1 MTRRKYAAGTA
12 IFSSCPDR
20 FVPVGYHESLN
31 IEKILERI
39 SKIEKLTGV
48 ELGWPGD
55 FPDGDGKKMKALT
68 DRYGIEIAMV
78 EIDTSTNP
86 KYKFGTLT
94 DPDRNVRKECMNYIR
109 KGIDEIEKT
118 GCRKINFWLGQ
129 DGYDY
134 PFQVNYKE
142 NWKNLREG
150 LKIIAEYNENIK
162 FCIEYKIKEPR
173 THIHIATVDKA
184 LMLALDTK
192 MDNVGVNLDTGHAL
206 MAYENMAESAII
218 LSQHNK
224 LFHLHLNDNFRY
236 WDDDM
241 VVGSVHFWETLELF
255 YWLDDIGYNEW
266 FSLDLFPY
274 REGRDDVCV
283 QSIENME
290 FIAEIIAKID
300 KSKIDEIQS
309 KNDSMKMI
317 GFLREEVLKKAY

>member
-1 MTRRKYAAGTA
+1 MAKRKYAAGTA

-20 FVPVGYHESLN
+20 FVPVGYHESLS

-39 SKIEKLTGV
+39 SKIKKLTGV

-55 FPDGDGKKMKALT
+55 FPDSDGKKMKALT
-68 DRYGIEIAMV
+68 DKFGIEIAMV
-78 EIDTSTNP
+78 EIDTTTNP

-94 DPDRNVRKECMNYIR
+94 HPDKNVRKDCMDYIR
-109 KGIDEIEKT
+109 RGIGEIEKT

-142 NWKNLREG
+142 NWNNLREG
-150 LKIIAEYNENIK
+150 LKKIAGYNKNIK

-173 THIHIATVDKA
+173 THIYVATMEKA

-192 MDNVGVNLDTGHAL
+192 MENVGVNLDTGHAL
-206 MAYENMAESAII
+206 MAYENMAESAVI
-218 LSQHNK
+218 LSQYNK

-241 VVGSVHFWETLELF
+241 VVGSVHFLETLELF
-255 YWLDDIGYNEW
+255 YWLDDIGYSEW

-274 REGRDDVCV
+274 REGRDDVCI
-283 QSIENME
+283 QSIDNME
-290 FIAEIIAKID
+290 FMSEIIAKID
-300 KSKIDEIQS
+300 KNKINEIQS

-317 GFLREEVLKKAY
+317 EFLREEVLKKAY